1 MNKLSETAYT
11 LSNGNDKLHDR
22 ISCILQKSNLDAH
35 LSPTFVRLS
44 PL

>member
-1 MNKLSETAYT
+1 MNSLLESAYT
-11 LSNGNDKLHDR
+11 LSNGNDKLRDI
-22 ISCILQKSNLDAH
+22 ISYLLQKSNLDAH